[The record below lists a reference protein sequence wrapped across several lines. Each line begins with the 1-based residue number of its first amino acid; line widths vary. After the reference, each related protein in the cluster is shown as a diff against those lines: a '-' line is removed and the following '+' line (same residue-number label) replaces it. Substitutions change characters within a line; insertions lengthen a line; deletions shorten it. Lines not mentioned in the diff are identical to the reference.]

1 MNNNLIEVIFILDE
15 SGSMSPLKDDTIG
28 GFDSFIEK
36 QKKEAGECKVTTV
49 LFNNAVYKIHDAV
62 DINEVTSLDISYTP
76 MGTTALLDAIGT
88 TIDEVGI
95 RLANTPEEE
104 RPGKVLVVITT
115 DGYENASKEY
125 TQDMVKRMIQLQQ
138 NTYNWTFMF
147 LGADIDAKQVGGS
160 YGISHSHTYTKSAGG
175 LSSIYTVV
183 ADTTSYMRSRGVVS
197 QDELSATI
205 QKNLENIQ

>member
-1 MNNNLIEVIFILDE
+1 MNNNLTEIIFILDE
-15 SGSMSPLKDDTIG
+15 SGSMSSLKDDTIG

-36 QKKEAGECKVTTV
+36 QKREAGECKVTTV
-49 LFNNAVYKIHDAV
+49 LFNNSVYKIHDAV
-62 DINEVTSLDISYTP
+62 DINEVTSLAAYTP

-95 RLANTPEEE
+95 RLAATPEEE

-175 LSSIYTVV
+175 LSSVYTVV

-197 QDELSATI
+197 QDELFATI

>member
-1 MNNNLIEVIFILDE
+1 MNNNLTEVIFILDE
-15 SGSMSPLKDDTIG
+15 SGSMSSLKDDTIG

-88 TIDEVGI
+88 TIDEVGM

-125 TQDMVKRMIQLQQ
+125 TQDVVKRMIQLQQ
-138 NTYNWTFMF
+138 DTYNWTFMF

-160 YGISHSHTYTKSAGG
+160 YGINHSHTYTKSAGG
-175 LSSIYTVV
+175 LNSVYTVV
-183 ADTTSYMRSRGVVS
+183 TDTASYMRTSGAVS
-197 QDELSATI
+197 QDELSAAI